1 MKPSI
6 LLLFQYK
13 NKNVEFG
20 DILKII
26 FKEIGKVESSYTSKL
41 LHTINPNKPIW
52 DKFVLMNLGLKQ
64 NTNSKD
70 KINYSINTYS
80 KIESF
85 HFQFLSN
92 DYAKKCIEFFDI
104 NFPEGKMISNV
115 KKIDFLLWS
124 SREDQGDASAKR
136 NTKLTVK
143 LKLKEEVVN
152 YLNNIDDK
160 GSFIEGLIED
170 YIKSKNKQLIDSFS
184 FYFDI
189 HTGC

>member
-6 LLLFQYK
+6 LLMFQYK

-80 KIESF
+80 KIESL

-104 NFPEGKMISNV
+104 NFPKGKMISNV

-124 SREDQGDASAKR
+124 SRED
-136 NTKLTVK
+136 
-143 LKLKEEVVN
+143 
-152 YLNNIDDK
+152 
-160 GSFIEGLIED
+160 
-170 YIKSKNKQLIDSFS
+170 
-184 FYFDI
+184 
-189 HTGC
+189 

>member
-80 KIESF
+80 KIESLY
-85 HFQFLSN
+85 FQFLSN
-92 DYAKKCIEFFDI
+92 DYANKCIEFFDI

-124 SREDQGDASAKR
+124 SRED
-136 NTKLTVK
+136 
-143 LKLKEEVVN
+143 
-152 YLNNIDDK
+152 
-160 GSFIEGLIED
+160 
-170 YIKSKNKQLIDSFS
+170 
-184 FYFDI
+184 
-189 HTGC
+189 

>member
-1 MKPSI
+1 MNKN
-6 LLLFQYK
+6 LLDLDKVNKNIIKEGLQKYLYIIKEFSSLNEPTREFTRRFNNFYRIRQGSKFYETFYSLMFQYK

-20 DILKII
+20 DILKIL

-85 HFQFLSN
+85 TF
-92 DYAKKCIEFFDI
+92 
-104 NFPEGKMISNV
+104 NF
-115 KKIDFLLWS
+115 
-124 SREDQGDASAKR
+124 
-136 NTKLTVK
+136 
-143 LKLKEEVVN
+143 
-152 YLNNIDDK
+152 
-160 GSFIEGLIED
+160 
-170 YIKSKNKQLIDSFS
+170 
-184 FYFDI
+184 
-189 HTGC
+189 